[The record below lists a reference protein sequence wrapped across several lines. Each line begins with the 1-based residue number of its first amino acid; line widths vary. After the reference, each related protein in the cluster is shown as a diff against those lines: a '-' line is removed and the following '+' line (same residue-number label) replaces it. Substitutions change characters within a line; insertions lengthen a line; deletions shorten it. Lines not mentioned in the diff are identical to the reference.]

1 MPLHHAVLGLLAEQP
16 GYGYQLKA
24 SFERAIG
31 PQWGELNIGHLYQIL
46 DRLVRDE
53 LVTREKVTQRDRPD
67 KAVYA
72 LTAAGREELDRWVA
86 EPVARPGGYRDE
98 FFLKLLVA
106 SRLGPDRLR
115 QVTRT
120 QRAAYLVE
128 LRSLTELQL
137 QHRDQPLVALLVE
150 AALLHTQANLAGV
163 VRAADDADR
172 IAGAAARLL
181 PDGSAA
187 PPAAGLSPPDASAG
201 HPGRRPSPG
210 RRQTR

>member
-16 GYGYQLKA
+16 SYGYQLKA

-46 DRLVRDE
+46 DRLVRDQ
-53 LVTREKVTQRDRPD
+53 LVTRETISQRDRPD

-72 LTAAGREELDRWVA
+72 LTEAGRRELDRWVA
-86 EPVARPGGYRDE
+86 DPVARPGGYRDE

-115 QVTRT
+115 EMTRS

-137 QHRDQPLVALLVE
+137 RHRDQPLVALLVE
-150 AALLHTQANLAGV
+150 AALLHTRANLAV
-163 VRAADDADR
+163 VERAADDADR
-172 IAGAAARLL
+172 IAGAAARLI
-181 PDGSAA
+181 PDASAA
-187 PPAAGLSPPDASAG
+187 PPTEARPPRDEPA
-201 HPGRRPSPG
+201 
-210 RRQTR
+210 